1 MCKNVCRNIKTFLNK
16 QNWTIITSIATV
28 IMLAVA
34 IWALWYTAKQVGY
47 AAEQV
52 GYTAEQVG
60 IAQSDLEAKT
70 RPYLSVENI
79 EVKDRGDEWISIIV
93 GVVNRGELPAVS
105 VGITDIMMGG
115 ESITWTSE
123 ISEEFPAKTYTTE
136 DGVTIT
142 IGGAVIAPYG
152 SNFPQDIIFFP
163 NKYTALEFPAHG
175 PTWRSTIVEG
185 SVMEVWMRYSWGEKE
200 YWYIATAMLQ
210 SNGEWSID
218 LERGN

>member
-1 MCKNVCRNIKTFLNK
+1 MCKNVCKNITTFLSK

-34 IWALWYTAKQVGY
+34 VVSLIVATMALR
-47 AAEQV
+47 
-52 GYTAEQVG
+52 YTAEQIG
-60 IAQSDLEAKT
+60 IAKSDLEAKT

-79 EVKDRGDEWISIIV
+79 VVKDRGDEWISIIV

-105 VGITDIMMGG
+105 VGITEIVMGG

-123 ISEEFPAKTYTTE
+123 INQDFPAETYTTE

-142 IGGAVIAPYG
+142 IGGMVIAPYG
-152 SNFPQDIIFFP
+152 SNFPQDTIFFP
-163 NKYTALEFPAHG
+163 NKYTAIECPSYG
-175 PTWRSTIVEG
+175 PTWRGTIVEG
-185 SVMEVWMRYSWGEKE
+185 SVMEIGMRYSWGEKD
-200 YWYIATAMLQ
+200 YWYVATAMLQ

>member
-1 MCKNVCRNIKTFLNK
+1 MCKNVCKNIKTFLSK

-28 IMLAVA
+28 ILLTVGVA
-34 IWALWYTAKQVGY
+34 SLIVATMALR
-47 AAEQV
+47 
-52 GYTAEQVG
+52 YTAEQID
-60 IAQSDLEAKT
+60 IARSELEVARSDLEAKT

-105 VGITDIMMGG
+105 VGISEIVMGG

-123 ISEEFPAKTYTTE
+123 ISQDFPAETYTTE

-142 IGGAVIAPYG
+142 IGGMVIAPYG
-152 SNFPQDIIFFP
+152 SNFPQDMIFFP
-163 NKYTALEFPAHG
+163 NKYTALEFPSHS

-185 SVMEVWMRYSWGEKE
+185 SVMEVGMRYSWGEKD
-200 YWYIATAMLQ
+200 YWYVATAMLQ
-210 SNGEWSID
+210 SNGEWIVS